1 MSHVTRLTLTV
12 LFFVTSLAPSMATA
26 QTVPE
31 GDPALARLVAEIER
45 LEELSGGTMGVAAID
60 LETGREAYLN
70 PDEAFPMA
78 STYKVPIAVQV
89 LYLVDEGELS
99 LAKRIEVEPEHLSP
113 GSGMITT
120 LLDDPGVWLSLHNL
134 LELMLLISDNSATDL
149 CLHQAGGADAVTARM
164 RALGLDGIRV
174 DRPTLELIADWLGME
189 ELPAPARRRREDYEA
204 LFDAIPE
211 EAREKARRAFEA
223 DPQDTATPRDIAA
236 LLEMIWRGNALGD
249 SSTELLLDI
258 MERCR
263 TGENRLKGL
272 LPKDTV
278 VAHKTGTIGRTTNDV
293 GIITLPHEAGHVIVV
308 AFIKESELEV
318 PERERAIAEVAR
330 AAHDY
335 FLFTT
340 EQP

>member
-1 MSHVTRLTLTV
+1 MRRVVSNLAALCLLGSSWGLGAAEPQLERELTRL
-12 LFFVTSLAPSMATA
+12 A
-26 QTVPE
+26 
-31 GDPALARLVAEIER
+31 
-45 LEELSGGTMGVAAID
+45 ELSGGTMGVAAVH
-60 LETGREAYLN
+60 LESGRSAYVN
-70 PDEAFPMA
+70 PDEPFPMA

-89 LYLVDEGELS
+89 LHLVDEGKLS

-120 LLDDPGVWLSLHNL
+120 LLDDPGVSLSLHNL
-134 LELMLLISDNSATDL
+134 VELMLLISDNSATDL
-149 CLHQAGGADAVTARM
+149 CLREAGGADAVTTRM
-164 RALGLDGIRV
+164 RALDLEGIRV

-189 ELPAPARRRREDYEA
+189 ELPPPVRRRREDYEA

-211 EAREKARRAFEA
+211 DARERARRAFEA
-223 DPQDTATPRDIAA
+223 DPQDTATPRDMAA
-236 LLEMIWRGNALGD
+236 LLEKIWRGQALGET
-249 SSTELLLDI
+249 STELLLDI

-272 LPKDTV
+272 LPAETV
-278 VAHKTGTIGRTTNDV
+278 VAHKTGTIGRSTNDV
-293 GIITLPHEAGHVIVV
+293 GIITLPHDAGHVVVV
-308 AFIKESELEV
+308 AFVKESELEV

-340 EQP
+340 QER